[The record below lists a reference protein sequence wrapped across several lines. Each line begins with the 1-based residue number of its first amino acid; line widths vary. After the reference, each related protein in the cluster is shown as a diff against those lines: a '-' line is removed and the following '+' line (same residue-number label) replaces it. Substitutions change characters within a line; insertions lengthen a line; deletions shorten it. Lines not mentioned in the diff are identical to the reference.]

1 MKLSAKMSLCTA
13 LTLICSVLII
23 TGVSL
28 TIFRQQLTRQAMESQ
43 EGRMKT
49 FWELLRGKGQ
59 EFKVVDGN
67 LLVGEYTIN
76 GNFELPDKLKDISG
90 GVATVFMG
98 DTRIST
104 NVMKKDGGR
113 AVGTKLQ
120 GKAYDAVIKDGKPY
134 RGEAD
139 ILGDKYFTAYDP
151 IKNTQGEPIGVLFVG
166 VKKSDYLAA
175 FNKLLVIVSLV
186 SVVAVVVA
194 AGLVQIVIR
203 GRMRK
208 LEELNRIIGEAAAGN
223 IAVRV
228 EDRVQDEIGQL
239 AGSVNKMLQE
249 MSSTISRVVAA
260 AGEVAAAAGNLNC
273 TADQMA
279 HGIELV
285 AAQAG
290 TIACASE
297 EMAGTSNEI
306 ARNCSD
312 AADGSRRANETA
324 MAGAAVVTETVMM
337 MSRIAEQVESSSTS
351 IAGLGVR
358 SDQIGAIVGTI
369 EDIADQTNLLAL
381 NAAIEAARA
390 GEQGRGFAVVADEV
404 RALAERTT
412 KATKEISGMIK
423 AIQHETKAAV
433 EAMEQGV
440 LEVNAGTAE
449 ATKSCDAL
457 AEILDQIDS
466 VTNQVHQ
473 IAAAAEQQ
481 NATSGEISANIQQIT
496 QVVQETAGGAQDSA
510 SAAARLATLAGDLQK
525 LVKQFKIAS

>member
-1 MKLSAKMSLCTA
+1 MKLITKLSLCTA
-13 LTLICSVLII
+13 ITLVCSVII
-23 TGVSL
+23 
-28 TIFRQQLTRQAMESQ
+28 
-43 EGRMKT
+43 
-49 FWELLRGKGQ
+49 
-59 EFKVVDGN
+59 
-67 LLVGEYTIN
+67 
-76 GNFELPDKLKDISG
+76 
-90 GVATVFMG
+90 VATVALAASFNG
-98 DTRIST
+98 F
-104 NVMKKDGGR
+104 G
-113 AVGTKLQ
+113 AV
-120 GKAYDAVIKDGKPY
+120 V
-134 RGEAD
+134 
-139 ILGDKYFTAYDP
+139 
-151 IKNTQGEPIGVLFVG
+151 IGVSAMV
-166 VKKSDYLAA
+166 VMASA
-175 FNKLLVIVSLV
+175 LLGQLV
-186 SVVAVVVA
+186 MWRRLGKIQKMGA
-194 AGLVQIVIR
+194 
-203 GRMRK
+203 
-208 LEELNRIIGEAAAGN
+208 IIGEAASGN
-223 IAVRV
+223 IAVRI
-228 EDRVQDEIGQL
+228 EDPVQDEISDLGRSL
-239 AGSVNKMLQE
+239 NRMLQE
-249 MSSTISRVVAA
+249 MNGTISRVIAA
-260 AGEVAAAAGNLNC
+260 AGQVASAAGDLNSN
-273 TADQMA
+273 ADQMA

-306 ARNCSD
+306 ARNCGD

-324 MAGAAVVTETVMM
+324 VAGAAVVSETVMM
-337 MSRIAEQVESSSTS
+337 MSRIAQQVETSSAS

-440 LEVNAGTAE
+440 QEVNASTAE
-449 ATKSCDAL
+449 ASKSCDAL

-496 QVVQETAGGAQDSA
+496 QVAQETAGGAQE
-510 SAAARLATLAGDLQK
+510 SAAAASRLATHADELQK
-525 LVKQFKIAS
+525 LVRQFRLAS

>member
-1 MKLSAKMSLCTA
+1 MKLRSKLLFCTIIALVSSVVIIVISLA
-13 LTLICSVLII
+13 
-23 TGVSL
+23 
-28 TIFRQQLTRQAMESQ
+28 
-43 EGRMKT
+43 
-49 FWELLRGKGQ
+49 GKGPLAM
-59 EFKVVDGN
+59 VN
-67 LLVGEYTIN
+67 
-76 GNFELPDKLKDISG
+76 
-90 GVATVFMG
+90 GVAAIAVAASAVF
-98 DTRIST
+98 I
-104 NVMKKDGGR
+104 
-113 AVGTKLQ
+113 Q
-120 GKAYDAVIKDGKPY
+120 
-134 RGEAD
+134 
-139 ILGDKYFTAYDP
+139 
-151 IKNTQGEPIGVLFVG
+151 
-166 VKKSDYLAA
+166 
-175 FNKLLVIVSLV
+175 
-186 SVVAVVVA
+186 SVVPRRLGKLAEFA
-194 AGLVQIVIR
+194 A
-203 GRMRK
+203 
-208 LEELNRIIGEAAAGN
+208 IIDEAATGN
-223 IAVRV
+223 IAVRI
-228 EDRVQDEIGQL
+228 ENTGHDELGQL
-239 AGSVNKMLQE
+239 GESVNRMLQE
-249 MSSTISRVVAA
+249 MNGTISRVIDA
-260 AGEVAAAAGNLNC
+260 AGQVATAARDLNS
-273 TADQMA
+273 TSDQMA

-324 MAGAAVVTETVMM
+324 VTGAAVVSETVMM
-337 MSRIAEQVESSSTS
+337 MSRIAEQVETSSAS

-440 LEVNAGTAE
+440 QEVNASTTE
-449 ATKSCDAL
+449 ASKSCDAIS
-457 AEILDQIDS
+457 EILSQIDE

-481 NATSGEISANIQQIT
+481 NATSGEISSNIQQIT
-496 QVVQETAGGAQDSA
+496 QVVQETAGGAQESA
-510 SAAARLATLAGDLQK
+510 AAAARLASLAGDLQNM
-525 LVKQFKIAS
+525 VRQFRLA